1 MRKLSTKWFNKWAEK
16 ANLSNSNLLE
26 SIDNLEK
33 GLSVVDLGGSFF
45 KIRVKRVDKGKSA
58 GFRTIVSYKKE
69 EKVIFLYGFGKNE
82 KSNINKAELQY
93 FKKLGKDMLALED
106 KQVLDFIEKNIL
118 FDLEVHK

>member
-16 ANLSNSNLLE
+16 ANLSNLNLLE

-33 GLSVVDLGGSFF
+33 GLSVVDLGGSLF
-45 KIRVKRVDKGKSA
+45 KIRVKRADKGKSA
-58 GFRTIVSYKKE
+58 GFRTIVVYKKE
-69 EKVIFLYGFGKNE
+69 EKVVFLYGFGKNE

-106 KQVLDFIEKNIL
+106 KQVLDFIEKHIL

>member
-16 ANLSNSNLLE
+16 ANLSNFTLLE

-33 GLSVVDLGGSFF
+33 GLSVVDLGGSLF
-45 KIRVKRVDKGKSA
+45 KIRVKRADKGKSA
-58 GFRTIVSYKKE
+58 GFRTIVAYKKE
-69 EKVIFLYGFGKNE
+69 EKVVFLYGFGKNE

-106 KQVLDFIEKNIL
+106 KQVLDFIEKHIL